1 MNCPY
6 QRKSCKLFNP
16 RSLASKSFHS
26 CIDIYKYCLFLLNLL
41 NILTM
46 NSLTKSLLAT
56 NIILCS
62 LSIGTINASAA
73 VFNFTFNASSDSRG
87 SGTLSFDGDAIV
99 GSSSLASLSNLDVNF
114 SFIDGFS
121 FKRDDLN
128 LSSSSSIYGISIFD
142 LGAGNLGLAFTTQ
155 NEFSPL
161 SFSSEPN
168 YPARFLFPPS
178 LSFEPTISINS
189 PITRSGGISNQY
201 AIAGTIQSFMNPGAT
216 RPEVIVGNYNAVS
229 AQEVPEPA
237 TILGSLTAFSFA
249 VYSKHKS
256 KKLLKQT

>member
-1 MNCPY
+1 MN
-6 QRKSCKLFNP
+6 F
-16 RSLASKSFHS
+16 
-26 CIDIYKYCLFLLNLL
+26 
-41 NILTM
+41 
-46 NSLTKSLLAT
+46 LTKSLLAT

-73 VFNFTFNASSDSRG
+73 VFNFTFDADSDPTTFVG

-99 GSSSLASLSNLDVNF
+99 GSSSFASLSNLDVNF

-128 LSSSSSIYGISIFD
+128 LSSSSSIDGISIFN
-142 LGAGNLGLAFTTQ
+142 LGAGNLGLAFTPQ
-155 NEFSPL
+155 SR
-161 SFSSEPN
+161 FSSEPN

-178 LSFEPTISINS
+178 LSFNS
-189 PITRSGGISNQY
+189 NVFGNKY
-201 AIAGTIQSFMNPGAT
+201 AIVGTVQSVMNPGAI
-216 RPEVIVGNYNAVS
+216 RPEVVIVGNYNAVS
-229 AQEVPEPA
+229 VQEVPEPA
-237 TILGSLTAFSFA
+237 TILGYLTAFIFA

>member
-1 MNCPY
+1 MN
-6 QRKSCKLFNP
+6 F
-16 RSLASKSFHS
+16 
-26 CIDIYKYCLFLLNLL
+26 
-41 NILTM
+41 
-46 NSLTKSLLAT
+46 LTKSLLAT

-62 LSIGTINASAA
+62 LLIGTINASAA
-73 VFNFTFNASSDSRG
+73 VFNFTFDANVDNTVRPPSVG
-87 SGTLSFDGDAIV
+87 SGTLSFDGAAIV
-99 GSSSLASLSNLDVNF
+99 GSYSLASLSNLDVNF

-128 LSSSSSIYGISIFD
+128 LSSSSSINGISIFNS
-142 LGAGNLGLAFTTQ
+142 GAGNLGLAFTTQ
-155 NEFSPL
+155 NEYSTFG
-161 SFSSEPN
+161 FISEPN
-168 YPARFLFPPS
+168 FPARFLSAPF

-189 PITRSGGISNQY
+189 PITRSGGDGFSNQY
-201 AIAGTIQSFMNPGAT
+201 AIVGTIQSFMNPGAT
-216 RPEVIVGNYNAVS
+216 RPEFVFIGNYNAVS

>member
-1 MNCPY
+1 MN
-6 QRKSCKLFNP
+6 F
-16 RSLASKSFHS
+16 
-26 CIDIYKYCLFLLNLL
+26 
-41 NILTM
+41 
-46 NSLTKSLLAT
+46 LTKSLLAT

-73 VFNFTFNASSDSRG
+73 VFNFTFDGNIIDTTTVRPPFVG
-87 SGTLSFDGDAIV
+87 GGTLSFDGAAIV
-99 GSSSLASLSNLDVNF
+99 GSSSFASLSNLDVNF

-178 LSFEPTISINS
+178 LNFEPTISINS
-189 PITRSGGISNQY
+189 PITRSGGNGFSNQY
-201 AIAGTIQSFMNPGAT
+201 FIAGTIQSFMNPGAT
-216 RPEVIVGNYNAVS
+216 RPEVAIVGKYNAVS

>member
-1 MNCPY
+1 MN
-6 QRKSCKLFNP
+6 F
-16 RSLASKSFHS
+16 
-26 CIDIYKYCLFLLNLL
+26 
-41 NILTM
+41 
-46 NSLTKSLLAT
+46 LTKSLLAT

-73 VFNFTFNASSDSRG
+73 VFNFTFPNSDSAPFRPPFVG

-99 GSSSLASLSNLDVNF
+99 GSSSFASLSNLDVNF
-114 SFIDGFS
+114 SFSDGLS

-128 LSSSSSIYGISIFD
+128 LSSSSSIYGISIFN
-142 LGAGNLGLAFTTQ
+142 LGAGNLGLVFTTQ
-155 NEFSPL
+155 SGVSPL

-168 YPARFLFPPS
+168 YPARFLSPPS

-189 PITRSGGISNQY
+189 PISSFNGNGNRISNQY

-216 RPEVIVGNYNAVS
+216 RSEVIVGNYNAVS

-237 TILGSLTAFSFA
+237 TILGYLTAFIFA
-249 VYSKHKS
+249 VYSKHKN